1 MAKNKQK
8 KQTKHMREGLA
19 RTSSLSKEKDK
30 KKTNLYMHISDIQ
43 KKRKKENTYTNHKT
57 LFLAY

>member
-1 MAKNKQK
+1 
-8 KQTKHMREGLA
+8 MREGLA

-30 KKTNLYMHISDIQ
+30 KKTNLYRHISDIQ